1 MYHMKRLLAAFM
13 LVFAFVLAGCGE
25 QDGEEPDMDNGN
37 DIETEINGDDI
48 NGEPEVEVEGDAE
61 GDG

>member
-25 QDGEEPDMDNGN
+25 QEAEEPEMDNGAEV
-37 DIETEINGDDI
+37 ETEMDDEDM
-48 NGEPEVEVEGDAE
+48 NGEPEVEVEGED
-61 GDG
+61 DS